1 MPQSPDI
8 TVVVCTHNRAESL
21 RQALASLYDLKT
33 GGRFTYE
40 VLVVDNASPDHTP
53 AVIQA
58 AAQESKAPLR
68 GVHEPQKG
76 IVAARNRG
84 VLEATGQW
92 IAFFDDDQLA
102 DRSWLLE
109 LHTTAEEQQ
118 VRSVGG
124 AVHLKLPAG
133 CERKLTPLVRTL
145 LGESR
150 WSEATIPFTR
160 STSPGAGNWLLDR
173 KLIVE
178 AGMFQAANQG
188 RNEDSDLYRRICLA
202 GETSWFV
209 AAAIVHHIITPDR
222 LEVPYLLRLARIVG
236 EFVALRELSL
246 DGRAKFVLLW
256 LLKGLRAALVYAP
269 RWLLARSLR
278 RKEEAL
284 ELRCLLEIQRA
295 YLRQGCTLLTSRA
308 AIAGQPTEKVI
319 RVTCPSD
326 ISLVC
331 TSAPRS
337 SIS

>member
-1 MPQSPDI
+1 MLQSPDI
-8 TVVVCTHNRAESL
+8 TIVVCTHNRAESL
-21 RQALASLYDLKT
+21 RQALASLYDLET
-33 GGRFTYE
+33 GDRFTYE
-40 VLVVDNASPDHTP
+40 VLVIDNASPDHTP

-84 VLEATGQW
+84 VLAATGKW

-102 DRSWLLE
+102 DHRWLLE
-109 LHTTAEEQQ
+109 LYAAAEVQQ

-133 CERKLTPLVRTL
+133 GERSLALLVRTL

-150 WSEATIPFTR
+150 WSEVTTPYTR
-160 STSPGAGNWLLDR
+160 STSPGAGNWLLERD
-173 KLIVE
+173 LIVE
-178 AGMFQAANQG
+178 VGMFQAANQG

-209 AAAIVHHIITPDR
+209 PTAIVHHIITPDR
-222 LEVPYLLRLARIVG
+222 LEEPYLLRLARIVG

-269 RWLLARSLR
+269 RWLLAWTLAW
-278 RKEEAL
+278 KEEAL
-284 ELRCLLEIQRA
+284 ELRCLLEIQKA
-295 YLRQGCTLLTSRA
+295 YLRQGWRQLASRA
-308 AIAGQPTEKVI
+308 TIASKPTGELV
-319 RVTCPSD
+319 RARCPSGG
-326 ISLVC
+326 SL
-331 TSAPRS
+331 
-337 SIS
+337 

>member
-1 MPQSPDI
+1 MQQSPDI

-21 RQALASLYDLKT
+21 RQALASLYDLET

-40 VLVVDNASPDHTP
+40 VLVIDNASPDHTP
-53 AVIQA
+53 AVIEA
-58 AAQESKAPLR
+58 AAQQSKAPLR

-84 VLEATGQW
+84 VLAAEGQW

-102 DRSWLLE
+102 DHRWLLE
-109 LHTTAEEQQ
+109 LFAAAAEQH

-124 AVHLKLPAG
+124 AVHLKLLADG
-133 CERKLTPLVRTL
+133 QRKLAPLVRIL

-150 WSEATIPFTR
+150 WSEETTSYTR
-160 STSPGAGNWLLDR
+160 STSPGAGNWLLSRD
-173 KLIVE
+173 LIME

-188 RNEDSDLYRRICLA
+188 RNEDSDLYRRICLT

-209 AAAIVHHIITPDR
+209 PTAIVHHIITPDR

-246 DGRAKFVLLW
+246 DGRAKFLLLW
-256 LLKGLRAALVYAP
+256 LLKGLRAALVYSP

-278 RKEEAL
+278 WQEEAL
-284 ELRCLLEIQRA
+284 ELRCLLEIQKA
-295 YLRQGCTLLTSRA
+295 YLLQGWKQMIRMSTIANKPANKLLRA
-308 AIAGQPTEKVI
+308 SCSSAG
-319 RVTCPSD
+319 
-326 ISLVC
+326 SL
-331 TSAPRS
+331 
-337 SIS
+337 

>member
-1 MPQSPDI
+1 VPQSPDI

-21 RQALASLYDLKT
+21 REALASLYDLET

-40 VLVVDNASPDHTP
+40 VLVIDNASSDHTP
-53 AVIQA
+53 AVIQTA
-58 AAQESKAPLR
+58 VQESKAPLR

-84 VLEATGQW
+84 VLAAAGRW

-102 DRSWLLE
+102 DRRWLRE
-109 LHTTAEEQQ
+109 LYSAAEEQQ

-124 AVHLKLPAG
+124 AVYLKLSQG
-133 CERKLTPLVRTL
+133 GERRLAPLVRTL

-150 WSEATIPFTR
+150 WAESTTPYIR

-178 AGMFQAANQG
+178 IEMFQAANQG

-209 AAAIVHHIITPDR
+209 PAAIVHHMITPDR
-222 LEVPYLLRLARIVG
+222 LELPYLLRLARIIG

-246 DGRAKFVLLW
+246 DGGATFLLLW

-269 RWLLARSLR
+269 RWLLTRMLGWR
-278 RKEEAL
+278 EEAL
-284 ELRCLLEIQRA
+284 ELRCLLEIQKA
-295 YLRQGCTLLTSRA
+295 YLLQGWKQLTGRA
-308 AIAGQPTEKVI
+308 TIASQPTSKLV
-319 RVTCPSD
+319 RASCPSAG
-326 ISLVC
+326 SL
-331 TSAPRS
+331 
-337 SIS
+337 

>member
-8 TVVVCTHNRAESL
+8 TIVVCTHNRAESL
-21 RQALASLYDLKT
+21 RQALASLYDLET

-58 AAQESKAPLR
+58 AAQESQAPLR
-68 GVHEPQKG
+68 GVHESQKG

-84 VLEATGQW
+84 VLAAEGQW

-102 DRSWLLE
+102 DRRWLLE
-109 LHTTAEEQQ
+109 LHAAAEVQH

-133 CERKLTPLVRTL
+133 SERTLAPLVRTL

-150 WSEATIPFTR
+150 WSKTTTRYTR

-173 KLIVE
+173 DLIVE

-202 GETSWFV
+202 GETSWFIP
-209 AAAIVHHIITPDR
+209 AAIVQHIITPDR

-246 DGRAKFVLLW
+246 DGRAKFLLLW
-256 LLKGLRAALVYAP
+256 LLKGLRAALVYTP
-269 RWLLARSLR
+269 RWLLARTLGW
-278 RKEEAL
+278 KEEAL
-284 ELRCLLEIQRA
+284 ELRCLLEIQKA
-295 YLRQGCTLLTSRA
+295 YLLQGWKQLTSRA
-308 AIAGQPTEKVI
+308 TIMSKPMGTLVAARCPIA
-319 RVTCPSD
+319 D
-326 ISLVC
+326 SL
-331 TSAPRS
+331 
-337 SIS
+337 